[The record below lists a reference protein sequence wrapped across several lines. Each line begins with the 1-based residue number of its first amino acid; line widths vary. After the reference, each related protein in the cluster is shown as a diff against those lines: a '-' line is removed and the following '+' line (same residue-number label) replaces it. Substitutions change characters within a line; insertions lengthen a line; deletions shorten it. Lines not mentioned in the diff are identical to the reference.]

1 MPLMGL
7 MDWNTEGQVSRP
19 ILNFLVISTFYLN
32 DDRSYYY
39 NLLSLFFHIV
49 ILKVII
55 RRANTYICTE
65 KFSNYMVFFRMFC
78 THI

>member
-7 MDWNTEGQVSRP
+7 MDWNNEGQVSRP
-19 ILNFLVISTFYLN
+19 IFNFFVFSTFYLN
-32 DDRSYYY
+32 DGRSYYY

-55 RRANTYICTE
+55 RRANMYICTE
-65 KFSNYMVFFRMFC
+65 KFSNC
-78 THI
+78 IHGLL